1 MVQQAKDAPMNV
13 IFFGKTADLTL
24 IQEFPLFGI
33 PIQAGFPS
41 PADDWQEGKID
52 LNQFLVK
59 HPAAT
64 YLLKVS
70 GSSMRNAGITEGD
83 ILLVDCSLEAKH
95 RDIVIASLEGE
106 MTVKRL
112 HKTTKRTALIPENDD
127 YAPIEIT
134 SGMEFSIWGVVK
146 YAIKSVS

>member
-1 MVQQAKDAPMNV
+1 MTPVTLLGKAVDLALVQE
-13 IFFGKTADLTL
+13 L
-24 IQEFPLFGI
+24 PLFGM
-33 PIQAGFPS
+33 PIKAGFPS

-64 YLLKVS
+64 YLLRVS
-70 GSSMRNAGITEGD
+70 GSSMKNAGITESD
-83 ILLVDCSLEAKH
+83 ILVVDCSLEAKH
-95 RDIVIASLEGE
+95 RDIVIANVDGE

-112 HKTTKRTALIPENDD
+112 HKTAKRTALIAENDD

-146 YAIKSVS
+146 HVIKNMT

>member
-1 MVQQAKDAPMNV
+1 MTPVTLL
-13 IFFGKTADLTL
+13 GKAVDLAL
-24 IQEFPLFGI
+24 LQELPLFGM

-64 YLLKVS
+64 YLLRVS
-70 GSSMRNAGITEGD
+70 GSSMKNAGITEGD

-95 RDIVIASLEGE
+95 RDIVIANVDGE

-112 HKTTKRTALIPENDD
+112 HKTTKRTALIAENDD
-127 YAPIEIT
+127 YAPIEVT
-134 SGMEFSIWGVVK
+134 AGMEFSIWGVVK
-146 YAIKSVS
+146 HVIKSI